1 MARMSHEACTPQA
14 VEVHKFL
21 IFGNDWY
28 CNRLLAID
36 KAVKAHVHCKTKK
49 SQKNQ
54 MARMNHEAPKKSMSS
69 SWPSVS
75 MGLRTVHLQ
84 QPCFFPYF
92 FLTRQTKNILIFYF
106 RRPARTGTKKNKC
119 VVQSVF
125 SATPCNRL
133 ILILISQLKEVVNQ
147 KTNGDTVLQRI
158 NQLRE
163 I

>member
-14 VEVHKFL
+14 VEVHKLL

-69 SWPSVS
+69 SWPSVFNGIENS
-75 MGLRTVHLQ
+75 AVAAALFLPILLPIVARGKQKIFL
-84 QPCFFPYF
+84 FF
-92 FLTRQTKNILIFYF
+92 IF
-106 RRPARTGTKKNKC
+106 RRPA
-119 VVQSVF
+119 
-125 SATPCNRL
+125 
-133 ILILISQLKEVVNQ
+133 
-147 KTNGDTVLQRI
+147 
-158 NQLRE
+158 
-163 I
+163 

>member
-1 MARMSHEACTPQA
+1 MARMNHEAPTPQA
-14 VEVHKFL
+14 VEVHKLL

-75 MGLRTVHLQ
+75 MGLRTVH
-84 QPCFFPYF
+84 
-92 FLTRQTKNILIFYF
+92 
-106 RRPARTGTKKNKC
+106 
-119 VVQSVF
+119 
-125 SATPCNRL
+125 
-133 ILILISQLKEVVNQ
+133 
-147 KTNGDTVLQRI
+147 
-158 NQLRE
+158 
-163 I
+163 